1 MGDKRGTGRP
11 IPPVFLPVLFTFG
24 QVTLKNRFT
33 RHDRRLLRIAVK
45 NRARNSTASI
55 ACKWMR
61 SRVFFSSFE
70 NVGWAKEKGAPFA
83 LPSFSPQEQDFRKY
97 FSCVTSF
104 PFSRIEEIC
113 VFVFFSF
120 FCIGCCVVVY
130 ALLDWNFL
138 LFFFLV
144 NKARKY
150 EVCTR
155 NTLNLQFSLIY
166 LLRNL
171 WSFSKRFEIAG
182 AIFLKKV

>member
-61 SRVFFSSFE
+61 SRVFFFSFE
-70 NVGWAKEKGAPFA
+70 NVGWAKEKPFGTRP
-83 LPSFSPQEQDFRKY
+83 LFPPIQEQDFRKY

-113 VFVFFSF
+113 VFVFFF

-130 ALLDWNFL
+130 ALLD
-138 LFFFLV
+138 
-144 NKARKY
+144 
-150 EVCTR
+150 
-155 NTLNLQFSLIY
+155 
-166 LLRNL
+166 
-171 WSFSKRFEIAG
+171 
-182 AIFLKKV
+182 

>member
-104 PFSRIEEIC
+104 PFSRIEEMR
-113 VFVFFSF
+113 VFVFF
-120 FCIGCCVVVY
+120 
-130 ALLDWNFL
+130 
-138 LFFFLV
+138 FFFLHRMLRCSICSVRLKFSSIFFFFV

-171 WSFSKRFEIAG
+171 
-182 AIFLKKV
+182 

>member
-61 SRVFFSSFE
+61 SRVFFFSFE
-70 NVGWAKEKGAPFA
+70 NVGWAKEKPFGTRP
-83 LPSFSPQEQDFRKY
+83 LFPPIQEQDFRKY
-97 FSCVTSF
+97 FSCITSF
-104 PFSRIEEIC
+104 PFSRIKEMR

-130 ALLDWNFL
+130 ALLD
-138 LFFFLV
+138 
-144 NKARKY
+144 
-150 EVCTR
+150 
-155 NTLNLQFSLIY
+155 
-166 LLRNL
+166 
-171 WSFSKRFEIAG
+171 
-182 AIFLKKV
+182 